1 MKLPRRSI
9 LRLVAGVAAVS
20 AMPRIASAQAYPS
33 RPVRLIATYPAGGVI
48 DLYARLIG
56 QSLTERL
63 GQPFIVENRV
73 GAGGNIGTEFVVRA
87 PADGYTL
94 LQMSSANAWSVSLY
108 DNLSFNFARDIA
120 PIASIYQAPAILVVH
135 PSFPAKSVPE
145 LIAYAK
151 ANPGKVNM
159 ASGGVASA
167 QHVYGELFKMMA
179 GIDMQHVPYRG
190 GGPALA
196 DLLAGQVPLMF
207 DTFAT
212 SIGHV
217 KAGTLR
223 ALAVTSVTR
232 SSALPDVPAV
242 AEFVPGFEGIGWQ
255 GIGAPRGTP
264 AAIVEKLNK
273 EINAS
278 LDDPRMKARFADLG
292 ATAFVSTPAEFA
304 TFFGVYTEKW
314 TKVIRAANIKPQ

>member
-1 MKLPRRSI
+1 MKLGRRKF
-9 LRLVAGVAAVS
+9 LHLATGAA
-20 AMPRIASAQAYPS
+20 ALQFAPYIARAQAYPS
-33 RPVRLIATYPAGGVI
+33 RPVRLIATFPAGGVV

-56 QSLTERL
+56 QSLSDRL

-108 DNLSFNFARDIA
+108 DNLSFNFVRDIV
-120 PIASIYQAPAILVVH
+120 PIASIYQASAILVVH

-167 QHVYGELFKMMA
+167 QHVYGELFKIMA
-179 GIDMQHVPYRG
+179 GVDMQHVPYRG

-207 DTFAT
+207 DTLAT

-217 KAGTLR
+217 RAGTLR
-223 ALAVTSVTR
+223 ALAVTAAKRVE
-232 SSALPDVPAV
+232 ALPNIPAI
-242 AEFVPGFEGIGWQ
+242 AEFVPGYEGIGWQ

-264 AAIVEKLNK
+264 APIVELLNK

-278 LDDPRMKARFADLG
+278 LTESRIKARLDDLG
-292 ATAFVSTPAEFA
+292 ATVLVGTPAEFA
-304 TFFGVYTEKW
+304 NFIDVYTEKW
-314 TKVIRAANIKPQ
+314 TKVIRAANIKGQ

>member
-1 MKLPRRSI
+1 L
-9 LRLVAGVAAVS
+9 ATGAAVLPFT
-20 AMPRIASAQAYPS
+20 PRIARAQAYPS
-33 RPVRLIATYPAGGVI
+33 KPVRLIATFPAGGVV

-56 QSLTERL
+56 QSLSDRL

-108 DNLSFNFARDIA
+108 DNLSFNFVRDIV

-135 PSFPAKSVPE
+135 PSFPPKSVPE

-151 ANPGKVNM
+151 ANPGRVNM

-167 QHVYGELFKMMA
+167 QHVYGELFKIMA
-179 GIDMQHVPYRG
+179 GVDMQHVPYRG

-207 DTFAT
+207 DTLAT

-217 KAGTLR
+217 RAGTLR
-223 ALAVTSVTR
+223 ALAVTAATR
-232 SSALPDVPAV
+232 VETLPNVPAI
-242 AEFVPGFEGIGWQ
+242 AEFVPGYEGIGWQ
-255 GIGAPRGTP
+255 GVGAPRGTP
-264 AAIVEKLNK
+264 AAIVELLNK

-278 LDDPRMKARFADLG
+278 LAEPRIKARLDDLG
-292 ATAFVSTPAEFA
+292 ATALVGTPAEFA
-304 TFFGVYTEKW
+304 SFIDVYTEKW
-314 TKVIRAANIKPQ
+314 TKVIRAANIKAQ